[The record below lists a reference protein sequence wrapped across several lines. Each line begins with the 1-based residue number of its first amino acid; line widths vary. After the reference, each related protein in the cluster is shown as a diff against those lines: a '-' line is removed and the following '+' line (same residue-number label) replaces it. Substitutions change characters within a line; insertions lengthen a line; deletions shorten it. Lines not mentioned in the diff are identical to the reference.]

1 MQSNAELALILVP
14 LFAFAEAC
22 IGIGL
27 LISGA
32 FLLAI
37 CTALFS
43 SDIATLQAMVPL
55 AMAGAILGDHVGFY
69 TGVFLGPRLH
79 HLRLAEK
86 NRDRLARA
94 ESMIRRQGAWAIF
107 IGRFIPA
114 IRSLIP
120 AALGISGFDRIRYS
134 LLDLL
139 ACLLWSMTLGGLV
152 WALDAGLFQ

>member
-1 MQSNAELALILVP
+1 MQANAELALILVP

-32 FLLAI
+32 FLLVI
-37 CTALFS
+37 CTTLFS
-43 SDIATLQAMVPL
+43 SGIATLQAIVPL
-55 AMAGAILGDHVGFY
+55 AMAGAMVGDHVGFY
-69 TGVFLGPRLH
+69 TGIYLGPRLH

-86 NRDRLARA
+86 HRDRLARA
-94 ESMIRRQGAWAIF
+94 ESMIRRQGSWAIF

-134 LLDLL
+134 LLDAI
-139 ACLLWSMTLGGLV
+139 ACCLWASALGGIV